1 MKILTR
7 AVAPLFLGAVLATS
21 ALASAPALAA
31 PAGADAVFQATTVNL
46 SAYGETRIAPDMATI
61 NLGVNTQALT
71 AADAMRANADKMTQ
85 VIAALKKQGIAEKDI
100 QTSNIDLNPQYA
112 YEQNKPPRLTG
123 YQAVNQV
130 AIRVVDLKKLGG
142 ALDAVVGAG
151 ANQINGVS
159 FGLQNPEAAE
169 NAARREAVK
178 ALAAKADLYA
188 QAAGYRV
195 GRLVNLS
202 EGGGYSPQPPMPMAR
217 MMMAKADAAP
227 TPVQGGELSVRIEV
241 NGFYELTK

>member
-1 MKILTR
+1 
-7 AVAPLFLGAVLATS
+7 
-21 ALASAPALAA
+21 
-31 PAGADAVFQATTVNL
+31 
-46 SAYGETRIAPDMATI
+46 
-61 NLGVNTQALT
+61 
-71 AADAMRANADKMTQ
+71 MTQ

>member
-1 MKILTR
+1 M
-7 AVAPLFLGAVLATS
+7 
-21 ALASAPALAA
+21 
-31 PAGADAVFQATTVNL
+31 
-46 SAYGETRIAPDMATI
+46 
-61 NLGVNTQALT
+61 
-71 AADAMRANADKMTQ
+71 
-85 VIAALKKQGIAEKDI
+85 
-100 QTSNIDLNPQYA
+100 
-112 YEQNKPPRLTG
+112 
-123 YQAVNQV
+123 

>member
-1 MKILTR
+1 MHILTR
-7 AVAPLFLGAVLATS
+7 AAAPLFLGAVLATS
-21 ALASAPALAA
+21 ALTAAPALAA
-31 PAGADAVFQATTVNL
+31 PAGADALFQATTINL
-46 SAYGETRIAPDMATI
+46 SAQGESRVAPDMATI
-61 NLGVNTQALT
+61 TLGVNTQAVT
-71 AADAMRANADKMTQ
+71 AVDAMRANADKMNA
-85 VIAALKKQGIAEKDI
+85 VIASLKKQGIAEKDI
-100 QTSNIDLNPQYA
+100 QTSNIDLNPQYV

-130 AIRVVDLKKLGG
+130 AIRVLDLKKLGG

-188 QAAGYRV
+188 QATGYRV

-202 EGGGYSPQPPMPMAR
+202 EGGGYAPQPPMPMAR

-227 TPVQGGELSVRIEV
+227 TPVQAGELTVRIDV
-241 NGFYELTK
+241 SGLYELTK